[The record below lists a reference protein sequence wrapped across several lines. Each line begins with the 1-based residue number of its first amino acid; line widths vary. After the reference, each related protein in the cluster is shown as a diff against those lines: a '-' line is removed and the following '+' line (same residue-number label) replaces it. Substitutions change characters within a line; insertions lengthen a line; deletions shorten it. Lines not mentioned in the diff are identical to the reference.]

1 MKISELKNEA
11 KTKLSGCYK
20 SAIAINLIHLLI
32 TLVLSY
38 LASKIEGI
46 LGLIVLVVAG
56 IINIPLGYGLTASM
70 LKLSRNENVGLT
82 DFITIGMK
90 NFKRAFFLSLSI
102 FVRVLIPVAILV
114 IASILPIVAN
124 FASNTGSSN
133 TGLLSICSL
142 LLSVAAVIY
151 LFYKVLSYTLST
163 YLLVDNEE
171 AKSKEVISKSC
182 ELMKGNK
189 LKFIGLV
196 FSFFG
201 WFLLAGIFGAIAES
215 INAIAGL
222 IVTYGL
228 SLLLTPYITFT
239 EINFYEDLADV
250 STVSA
255 PVQDPVNDSTVE

>member
-1 MKISELKNEA
+1 MKISELKKEA
-11 KTKLSGCYK
+11 KAKLSGCYK

-32 TLVLSY
+32 TLALSY
-38 LASKIEGI
+38 LASKIDGI
-46 LGLIVLVVAG
+46 LGLVVLLVAS

-70 LKLSRNENVGLT
+70 LKLSRNESVGIT
-82 DFITIGMK
+82 DFITIGIQ

-102 FVRVLIPVAILV
+102 FVRLIIPIILLVVA
-114 IASILPIVAN
+114 STLPIIIN
-124 FASNTGSSN
+124 FASNVGASN
-133 TGLLSICSL
+133 AGLLSIGAL
-142 LLSVAAVIY
+142 LLTIASMIY

-171 AKSKEVISKSC
+171 AKSKEVIAKSC

-189 LKFIGLV
+189 TKFVGLV

-201 WFLLAGIFGAIAES
+201 WFLLAGIFGAIAE
-215 INAIAGL
+215 AISTVAGT

-239 EINFYEDLADV
+239 EINFYEDLAGV

-255 PVQDPVNDSTVE
+255 PVQDPVNESTVE